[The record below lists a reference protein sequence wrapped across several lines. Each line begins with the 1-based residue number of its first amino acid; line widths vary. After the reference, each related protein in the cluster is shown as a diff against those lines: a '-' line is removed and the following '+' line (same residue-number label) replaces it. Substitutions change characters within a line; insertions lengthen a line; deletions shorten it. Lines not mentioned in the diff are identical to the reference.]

1 MSHDQS
7 PIVRLLEIDDRYSF
21 DAYLFVREGLNYAV
35 EVLQL
40 GQPEESFDLDSDS
53 SDYDRGSDGERH
65 ITGQELCDALRR
77 YAIHQYGF
85 LAKIVLR
92 EWGVHSTS
100 DFGEIVYNMIKV
112 GLMKQS
118 DEDHRSHFDDI
129 YDFDVAFEED
139 FEISQAA
146 VYWPG

>member
-7 PIVRLLEIDDRYSF
+7 PIVRLLEIDGRYSF

-40 GQPEESFDLDSDS
+40 GQSDEPYESP
-53 SDYDRGSDGERH
+53 DYDRGTDGERH

-85 LAKIVLR
+85 LAKIVLA
-92 EWGVHSTS
+92 EWGVYSTS

-118 DEDHRSHFDDI
+118 TDDQRSHFDDV
-129 YDFDVAFEED
+129 YDFDVAFEND

>member
-40 GQPEESFDLDSDS
+40 GQSEDSEFEPS
-53 SDYDRGSDGERH
+53 YDRGDEGERH

-85 LAKIVLR
+85 LAKIVLG
-92 EWGVHSTS
+92 EWGVNATG

-118 DEDHRSHFDDI
+118 SDDERSHFDDV
-129 YDFDVAFEED
+129 YDFDVAFENE